1 MGWKAAAFQLMVR
14 FGIHKKMSDTRFL
27 DIPSVQNL
35 GLIMT
40 IKLERQG
47 RVAIIKLNRP
57 KVLNALNSEMM
68 RELVRTLEE
77 LDKDPQ
83 VGCFVLTGSERA
95 FAAGADIKEL
105 ASKSYAEMLQ
115 EDFFV
120 GWDRFTA
127 LRTPKI
133 AAVAG
138 YALGGGCE
146 LAMMCDMIY
155 AADTAKFGQPE
166 IKLGLIPGMGGSQ
179 RLTKLVGKAKAMD
192 LILTGRMIDAE
203 EAERAGLVARIIPA
217 AKLMEETLAAA
228 VTIAN
233 YSKMTAQVAREA
245 IERALETSLHE
256 GIMFERRTYY
266 ALWATEDAQEGMQAF
281 LEKREPVFKAYHA
294 KTSSRGN
301 AS

>member
-1 MGWKAAAFQLMVR
+1 
-14 FGIHKKMSDTRFL
+14 
-27 DIPSVQNL
+27 
-35 GLIMT
+35 MT
-40 IKLERQG
+40 IKIERQG
-47 RVAIIKLNRP
+47 RVVIIKLNRP
-57 KVLNALNSEMM
+57 EVLNALNSEMM
-68 RELVRTLEE
+68 RELVGTMQA
-77 LDKDPQ
+77 LDRDPE

-105 ASKSYAEMLQ
+105 ASKSYTEMLQ

-120 GWDRFTA
+120 GWDTFSA

-146 LAMMCDMIY
+146 LAMMCDMIF

-192 LILTGRMIDAE
+192 MILTGRLIDAE
-203 EAERAGLVARIIPA
+203 EAERAGLVARVIPA
-217 AKLMEETLAAA
+217 EQLMEKTMAAA
-228 VTIAN
+228 ETIAN
-233 YSKMTAQVAREA
+233 YSKMTALVAREA
-245 IERALETSLHE
+245 VERALETGLRE
-256 GIMFERRTYY
+256 GILFERRTYY

-281 LEKREPVFKAYHA
+281 IEKREPVFKG
-294 KTSSRGN
+294 R
-301 AS
+301 